1 MILSAINPFE
11 IIFNNYNNQKN
22 SNKNQ
27 IKNTQENEENLPFK
41 TVEKKDAILQPKI
54 KKIFHSK
61 IDFILYSMNYI
72 LNLIGPFFSITI
84 FYFIIFTYLM
94 LLKTIIPYYSK
105 KNKFLTNLLN
115 LIFLIEIFYSLF
127 NFILATIIK
136 PGSIIDLKSSEFY
149 KKNNAYVSK
158 YLKFPKIN
166 QNIQIKFKICKQCNE
181 IKPLRTHHCT
191 ICNKCIFKMDHHCPW
206 INNCVGQNNQRYFLL
221 FIFHTF
227 IYSFL
232 VGIFSFPIFFTL
244 KNNKNNVVINNLEF
258 ICILSGI
265 SFSTLLFFNSWNWFL
280 AIKGKTTLEFWKD
293 KINNNEIDYDFGSI
307 KKNLF
312 YIFGEKNL
320 FKIIFIPNIKKLPFS
335 GLEWSRKIDENF
347 FIEGIENF
355 EPINNKN
362 IENETNNKIMISNN
376 IINKNKNFKE
386 DEKNIS
392 AKEDEDFDF
401 N

>member
-1 MILSAINPFE
+1 MILSAINPFD

-41 TVEKKDAILQPKI
+41 SLDKKDVILQPKI

-72 LNLIGPFFSITI
+72 FNLIGPIFSITI
-84 FYFIIFTYLM
+84 IYFIIFTYLK
-94 LLKTIIPYYSK
+94 LLKTIIPYYTK
-105 KNKFLTNLLN
+105 KNKFLSNLLN
-115 LIFLIEIFYSLF
+115 LLLLIEIFYSLF

-181 IKPLRTHHCT
+181 IKPLRTHHCS

-221 FIFHTF
+221 FIFHIF
-227 IYSFL
+227 IYTFL
-232 VGIFSFPIFFTL
+232 VGIFSIPIFFIL
-244 KNNKNNVVINNLEF
+244 KNNKNNVDIENFEF

-265 SFSTLLFFNSWNWFL
+265 CFCTLLFFNSWNWFL

-312 YIFGEKNL
+312 YIFGEKNI
-320 FKIIFIPNIKKLPFS
+320 FKILFIPNIKKLPFS

-347 FIEGIENF
+347 FVEGIENF
-355 EPINNKN
+355 EPINNIN
-362 IENETNNKIMISNN
+362 LENNNKIIISTNIISN
-376 IINKNKNFKE
+376 NKNFKE

>member
-1 MILSAINPFE
+1 MILSAINPLE
-11 IIFNNYNNQKN
+11 LIFNNYNNQKN

-221 FIFHTF
+221 FIFHIF

-355 EPINNKN
+355 EPINDKN

>member
-221 FIFHTF
+221 FIFHIF

-232 VGIFSFPIFFTL
+232 AGIFSFPIFYF
-244 KNNKNNVVINNLEF
+244 NNKNVDTKNLDF

-265 SFSTLLFFNSWNWFL
+265 SFFMLLFFNCWNWFL
-280 AIKGKTTLEFWKD
+280 ACKGKTTLEFWAD
-293 KINNNEIDYDFGSI
+293 KINENSIDFDFGTI
-307 KKNLF
+307 EKNLF

-320 FKIIFIPNIKKLPFS
+320 FKIIFVPNIKKLPFS

-347 FIEGIENF
+347 IVDGIENF
-355 EPINNKN
+355 ELINEKN
-362 IENETNNKIMISNN
+362 DDEI
-376 IINKNKNFKE
+376 IININKNFKE
-386 DEKNIS
+386 N
-392 AKEDEDFDF
+392 FDF